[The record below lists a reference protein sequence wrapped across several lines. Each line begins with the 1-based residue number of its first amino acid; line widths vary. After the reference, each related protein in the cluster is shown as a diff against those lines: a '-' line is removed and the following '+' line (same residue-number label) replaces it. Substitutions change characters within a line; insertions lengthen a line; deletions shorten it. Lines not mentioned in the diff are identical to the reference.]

1 MEIPGPSARRRMLI
15 SALSV
20 VAAAPS
26 AQVAWL
32 EKYDVPADEIALG
45 FDGVFPLAGGLV
57 EEGELDP
64 GALCELQM
72 IDEVFEEMTRDAQ
85 GNRWTRAVLST
96 DAGWA
101 RARHLARAVLVAEGE
116 SDPPLPEI
124 CIVR

>member
-20 VAAAPS
+20 VAAAP
-26 AQVAWL
+26 
-32 EKYDVPADEIALG
+32 
-45 FDGVFPLAGGLV
+45 
-57 EEGELDP
+57 
-64 GALCELQM
+64 
-72 IDEVFEEMTRDAQ
+72 Q

-101 RARHLARAVLVAEGE
+101 RPRHLARAVLVAEGE